1 MKNDYNTLTALMMG
15 ESASAA
21 RQQMP
26 KITYGPMNEVYL
38 GGSAVA
44 GIQSVM
50 DQIVQVLTDDPSTIM
65 ARNPLTKK
73 LEDEVQKAFGF
84 KRVVIEWKSTGGVT
98 CLEVSM
104 VVGNYGTEKFSHMK
118 DPSFKQGNHS
128 KGFYDKDHKGRVYIF
143 MDTGLVT
150 EYGCT
155 SREMMALLLHEIGH
169 SFDYTPARLISDIYN
184 VATMVIGIV
193 QGAKLVQN
201 LFTPPEGD
209 NVNPAVS
216 AFGDMMG
223 KVSGALAVKQILM
236 IPINAIP
243 FTKEVYMK
251 LMMIREYIL
260 SFMPPIQPLAKF
272 LKTSNAKVV
281 KFLTAITEPLRIGL
295 DTKRAILSLGDPAN
309 ILFKPISILF
319 NVMTKQ
325 REIYADS
332 FAATYGYGEELAFAL
347 NKMDRGNAIPNVKK
361 DFQALSGFYDLVYCR
376 NEFAKMVSTGTRTP
390 TTMKRMRR
398 MIDKLERD
406 IKTDNVD
413 SELRA
418 ELQLQMNDL
427 QKAYDYIVE
436 TNETNYTFIS
446 AMFTKLM
453 SAYYDSSIGQ
463 VFDFDSSFAE

>member
-1 MKNDYNTLTALMMG
+1 MKNDYDALTALMMG

-21 RQQMP
+21 SQMP

-84 KRVVIEWKSTGGVT
+84 KKVVIEWLSTGGVT

-184 VATMVIGIV
+184 VATMIIGIV
-193 QGAKLVQN
+193 QGA
-201 LFTPPEGD
+201 
-209 NVNPAVS
+209 
-216 AFGDMMG
+216 
-223 KVSGALAVKQILM
+223 
-236 IPINAIP
+236 
-243 FTKEVYMK
+243 
-251 LMMIREYIL
+251 
-260 SFMPPIQPLAKF
+260 
-272 LKTSNAKVV
+272 
-281 KFLTAITEPLRIGL
+281 
-295 DTKRAILSLGDPAN
+295 
-309 ILFKPISILF
+309 
-319 NVMTKQ
+319 
-325 REIYADS
+325 
-332 FAATYGYGEELAFAL
+332 
-347 NKMDRGNAIPNVKK
+347 
-361 DFQALSGFYDLVYCR
+361 
-376 NEFAKMVSTGTRTP
+376 
-390 TTMKRMRR
+390 
-398 MIDKLERD
+398 
-406 IKTDNVD
+406 
-413 SELRA
+413 
-418 ELQLQMNDL
+418 
-427 QKAYDYIVE
+427 
-436 TNETNYTFIS
+436 
-446 AMFTKLM
+446 
-453 SAYYDSSIGQ
+453 
-463 VFDFDSSFAE
+463 